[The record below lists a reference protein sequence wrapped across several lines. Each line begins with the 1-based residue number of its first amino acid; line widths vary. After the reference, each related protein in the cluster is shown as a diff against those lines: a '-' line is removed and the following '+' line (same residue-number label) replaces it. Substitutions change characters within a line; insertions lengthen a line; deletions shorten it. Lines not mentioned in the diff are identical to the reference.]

1 MIIASV
7 NWTNVLESLI
17 AAIPAIIAAVASAL
31 YAKSI
36 HGQIKTPSGNSIG
49 DVAEFT
55 HDTSI
60 ANNLLLS
67 KSNGPT
73 KTATHDTLS
82 STPGPQIPDDK

>member
-1 MIIASV
+1 MMIATV
-7 NWTNVLESLI
+7 NWTSVLESLI
-17 AAIPAIIAAVASAL
+17 ASLPAIIAALGAL
-31 YAKSI
+31 FYSKSI
-36 HGQIKTPSGNSIG
+36 HKQIKTPSGNDIG
-49 DVAEFT
+49 NVAEFT

-82 STPGPQIPDDK
+82 SVPGPQIPDDK